1 MARLKRGDDPK
12 IDRINDLVAIVKY
25 ESITADSSVFGIDR
39 GDAMAELLAMFRP
52 MMIKVCDKWCKYFDD
67 IQHKYIPFDELM
79 SNAEYWFIKYTIEKY
94 IIDGDATFNKF
105 IKDHINQRIRYI
117 YECQLKYYNQT
128 IFPDPIKHQDES
140 QETDQLDLVIFN
152 YSSQVAG
159 QQSMEDKFCDD
170 DLADKRYNLARRI
183 IKMVEDSNNFND
195 REKEIFRETMINGI
209 SQNEM
214 SDRLGISRTRIVQ
227 ILRKIK
233 YKLKIEME
241 NDSEFWELITQT
253 DIIFDNN
260 CL

>member
-1 MARLKRGDDPK
+1 MARLKRGENSK

-25 ESITADSSVFGIDR
+25 ESIPDDSSVIGVSES
-39 GDAMAELLAMFRP
+39 DAMAELLSMFRP
-52 MMIKVCDKWCKYFDD
+52 MMIGICDKWCKHFDD
-67 IQHKYIPFDELM
+67 TKHRYIPFDELL
-79 SNAEYWFIKYTIEKY
+79 SDAEYWFIKYTVEKY

-128 IFPDPIKHQDES
+128 IFPDPIRHQDDN
-140 QETDQLDLVIFN
+140 QDGDQLDMVIFN
-152 YSSQVAG
+152 YSSQVSG
-159 QQSMEDKFCDD
+159 QQTIEEKLCDEDM
-170 DLADKRYNLARRI
+170 ANKRYNLARRI
-183 IKMVEDSNNFND
+183 IKMVEDSNNFNE
-195 REKEIFRETMINGI
+195 REKEIFRETMINGV

-227 ILRKIK
+227 ILRKIR

-241 NDSEFWELITQT
+241 NDAEFWELITQT